1 MTTATPAYD
10 PLAVNP
16 DAGFPQLFRQTL
28 GERTYRFV
36 LYVNVAEDLL
46 EGLPDEAVLALPLEH
61 AFAVLRIDRE
71 TGTSAAVP
79 LFRRKVIPGQQY
91 SSSELAFTFS
101 ALEVAKLNINQ
112 PGAFGS
118 NISGE
123 VALRWPS

>member
-1 MTTATPAYD
+1 MTTTTSAYE

-36 LYVNVAEDLL
+36 LYVNIAEDLL
-46 EGLPDEAVLALPLEH
+46 EGVPDEAVLALPLEH

-71 TGTSAAVP
+71 TATPAAVP

-91 SSSELAFTFS
+91 SSYELAFTFG
-101 ALEVAKLNINQ
+101 AFEVATRNLNQ

-123 VALRWPS
+123 VALRWRS